1 MARSKR
7 KTLPKNFDEIL
18 RSGDLVAVQ
27 KVFDKSALDAYGGYR
42 RQSAIGYS
50 DAGEDVIRWLIA
62 EGADLEAGDEKDAT
76 PLIAHA
82 GAWNGKVAL
91 LLEIGADITARDR
104 NGKTALHEAVPF
116 HAQNVRVLLDAGADA
131 LARDDDGQTPLAR
144 GLQQCSTTTI
154 EEMAEIADLFLTA
167 GDVVDD
173 GMRESVR
180 RIAANFQDIREVFN
194 EESLP
199 RTDAALRRLYELFSV
214 APIIARERHDGTSP
228 ILLPEGGWVEQHSAL
243 FDFLVPA
250 MGAATTAQGEAI
262 RISGRVANEFDG
274 NGGVNWGDD
283 FRQMV
288 DMLLVLLRRG
298 IPLDDEDLVDAA
310 NRAARVRKARPRED
324 DVAALARYAVVWVGR
339 NPTPLPLGEVPYK
352 R

>member
-1 MARSKR
+1 MARAKR

-27 KVFDKSALDAYGGYR
+27 KVFDKCALDAHGGYR
-42 RQSAIGYS
+42 RQTAIGYA
-50 DAGEDVIRWLIA
+50 DAGEDVIRWLFA
-62 EGADLEAGDEKDAT
+62 EGADLEAGDEKEAT

-116 HAQNVRVLLDAGADA
+116 HPHNVRILLDAGAAA
-131 LARDDDGQTPLAR
+131 LVRDDDGQTPLTR
-144 GLQQCSTTTI
+144 GLQRCSSTTI
-154 EEMAEIADLFLTA
+154 EEMAEIAELLLAA
-167 GDVVDD
+167 GDVVDG

-180 RIAANFQDIREVFN
+180 RIAANFEDIREVFN

-199 RTDAALRRLYELFSV
+199 TTDAALHRLYELFGV
-214 APIIARERHDGTSP
+214 APIVAAERHDGTSP
-228 ILLPEGGWVEQHSAL
+228 ILLPEGDWVEQHSAL
-243 FDFLVPA
+243 FDFLIPA
-250 MGAATTAQGEAI
+250 MGVATTAQGEAI
-262 RISGRVANEFDG
+262 RISGRVANELDG
-274 NGGVNWGDD
+274 IGGVNLDDD
-283 FRQMV
+283 FRRMV
-288 DMLLVLLRRG
+288 DMLLMLLRRG

-310 NRAARVRKARPRED
+310 KRAARVRKARPHED

-339 NPTPLPLGEVPYK
+339 NPTPLPLGEVPYE